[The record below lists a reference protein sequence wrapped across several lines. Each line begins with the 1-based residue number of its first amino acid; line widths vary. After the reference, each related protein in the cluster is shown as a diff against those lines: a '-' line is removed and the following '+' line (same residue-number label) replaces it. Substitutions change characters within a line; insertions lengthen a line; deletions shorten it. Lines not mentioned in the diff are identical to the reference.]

1 MADISA
7 PAGQATSKLALSVI
21 LLLLTVAAA
30 GAGLAVGMVLTS
42 DALDIGNGK
51 SGGMPIDQA
60 KALATD
66 TPKKP
71 GDNATADPLD
81 ASEQIKLIAYPFP
94 PVLTALAAP
103 KSTWIRLEGS
113 LLIAA
118 DAKDNPEILVE
129 KAGIQILTYLHTT
142 TLSDLEGPSGILRL
156 RDDLNETVSALSGG
170 QVSEVLIHSMVVE

>member
-1 MADISA
+1 VADISA

-60 KALATD
+60 KAPATD
-66 TPKKP
+66 TPKP

-129 KAGIQILTYLHTT
+129 KAGMQILTYLHTT